1 MFTFEVNGKEY
12 KVKFGYGVLCKT
24 DIMDEISKSDD
35 NTSIRKTLDMSA
47 ELLLAGLQKYHKDEF
62 GYTTQ
67 KEKEEK
73 KEAVYNLLDEYE
85 DESTDENPQDVFTL
99 SRSINEELMNVG
111 FLKKAMEAVDQEE
124 AEKLPK
130 APQDHKKKSK

>member
-73 KEAVYNLLDEYE
+73 KEAIYNLLDEYE

>member
-73 KEAVYNLLDEYE
+73 KEAIYNLLDEYE

-130 APQDHKKKSK
+130 APQDHKKN

>member
-73 KEAVYNLLDEYE
+73 KEAIYNLLDEYE

-111 FLKKAMEAVDQEE
+111 FLKKAM
-124 AEKLPK
+124 
-130 APQDHKKKSK
+130 

>member
-24 DIMDEISKSDD
+24 DIMDEISKSEED
-35 NTSIRKTLDMSA
+35 TSIRKTLDMSA

-73 KEAVYNLLDEYE
+73 KEAIYDLLDEYE
-85 DESTDENPQDVFTL
+85 DESTEENPQDVFTL

-124 AEKLPK
+124 TENLPK
-130 APQDHKKKSK
+130 VPQDHKKKSK